1 MASGWLWQGSSELPT
16 HCVFHYPNA
25 PPVSLQ
31 PSCYSHV
38 SSDNTYNY
46 TASYGFASV
55 APSYSMYSTQC
66 MKVAFVKPRVQGDQH
81 QAEKSR
87 AAANYSLPVQPPGPG
102 PGTGATSDPDP
113 PSQHITVQP
122 PTVILVAQSATGL
135 KRHATLP
142 EQDCDNV
149 PAKSLY
155 THAKRICRIRPRP
168 RQSQHASAEQT
179 VRRMP
184 TLRGGLG
191 QHRLQ
196 ECAVQ
201 DRWVVVARP
210 KRVTKRVSG
219 AKTPHPYQRRR
230 KTLIQRHLLQIPALC
245 LAQEVMTYLLEVEK
259 RHLRTRNYLTA
270 HPSVSQRTR
279 AILVDWL
286 IQVQSYL
293 GMSRETL
300 YQAVAMVDRVL
311 EECCIPVQRV
321 QLLAV
326 TCLLI
331 ASKIEEQQPVQTAEL
346 LHLTL
351 NSYKHGELLALERRV
366 LQVLNFNLTYADPTV
381 FLCYFLYLTCNTEDQ
396 TVNDCCGFLME
407 VVMVESWPLET
418 RPSLL
423 AAAAL
428 HGALMVV
435 YGTLAASAV
444 PLLMPKY
451 FNLKEEDIV
460 ATSLRL
466 LEALTNRFN
475 LPFQGAESKYASESR
490 HCALARHPRLQP
502 LHLVSVVDK
511 VRASLINLRGENTV
525 IRSSQ
530 HGWCQNPPWCLTA
543 AASVPAGNALQQS
556 VITPVKEQ
564 SFSNYKEDDSILVP
578 RMEEG

>member
-1 MASGWLWQGSSELPT
+1 M
-16 HCVFHYPNA
+16 
-25 PPVSLQ
+25 
-31 PSCYSHV
+31 
-38 SSDNTYNY
+38 
-46 TASYGFASV
+46 
-55 APSYSMYSTQC
+55 
-66 MKVAFVKPRVQGDQH
+66 QGDQP
-81 QAEKSR
+81 QADESR
-87 AAANYSLPVQPPGPG
+87 AAAKYPLPAQPPGPG
-102 PGTGATSDPDP
+102 PGTGAASDPDP
-113 PSQHITVQP
+113 HPPHITVQAP
-122 PTVILVAQSATGL
+122 AVVLVAQSAADL
-135 KRHATLP
+135 KRYASLS
-142 EQDCDNV
+142 EQDCYDV

-155 THAKRICRIRPRP
+155 THAKRLCRIRPRP
-168 RQSQHASAEQT
+168 RLSQHASAEQT
-179 VRRMP
+179 VRRMQ
-184 TLRGGLG
+184 TLRSGLG
-191 QHRLQ
+191 QRRLQ

-201 DRWVVVARP
+201 DRWVVLPRP
-210 KRVTKRVSG
+210 KRMTKRVSG
-219 AKTPHPYQRRR
+219 IKTPHPYQRRR
-230 KTLIQRHLLQIPALC
+230 KTLIQRHLLQVPDNRQLSKNVNLRTRQRHYAI
-245 LAQEVMTYLLEVEK
+245 LAAAYEQDVMTYLLEVEK

-331 ASKIEEQQPVQTAEL
+331 ASKLEEQQPVQTAEL

-351 NSYKHGELLALERRV
+351 NSYKHEELLALERRV

-381 FLCYFLYLTCNTEDQ
+381 FLCYFLYLTCNTQDQ

-490 HCALARHPRLQP
+490 HRALARHPRLQP
-502 LHLVSVVDK
+502 LHLVSVADK
-511 VRASLINLRGENTV
+511 VRASLIHLRGENTV
-525 IRSSQ
+525 IRSRQ
-530 HGWCQNPPWCLTA
+530 HGWCQDPPQCLA
-543 AASVPAGNALQQS
+543 AAAPSPAGNAVQQS
-556 VITPVKEQ
+556 GVTAVEEQ
-564 SFSNYKEDDSILVP
+564 PFSNYKEDDNLLVP